1 MSRSVDIDKLARLAK
16 LDLTSAERESF
27 GPQIGEI
34 LTFVEQLS
42 QLDTEGV
49 EAMTSALDVQN
60 RFRDDVPAA
69 SLSAN
74 IATQAAPAA
83 EDGFFLVPPVLGT
96 AATGKSSS

>member
-16 LDLTSAERESF
+16 LDLTVAERESF

-34 LTFVEQLS
+34 LTFVEQLA

-49 EAMTSALDVQN
+49 EPMTSALDVQN
-60 RFRDDVPAA
+60 RFRDDIPGE
-69 SLSAN
+69 SLSADA
-74 IATQAAPAA
+74 ATQAAPATQ
-83 EDGFFLVPPVLGT
+83 DGFFLVPPVLGT